1 MRRFTVG
8 CGKGGGGGEI
18 YGMISYQ
25 EQVLGHVQG
34 CGKGGGGGEN
44 YGMISYKNEQVLG
57 HVQQRV
63 VKYDDMSKAV
73 VEWEGP

>member
-44 YGMISYKNEQVLG
+44 YGMISYQERTSV
-57 HVQQRV
+57 RTCTT
-63 VKYDDMSKAV
+63 
-73 VEWEGP
+73 EGG